1 MRLTNFSDYALRILM
16 YAAAPGRPLDRH
28 CRLMTVFAIAPP
40 GLWARASRR
49 PAVWAALVAAF
60 VILALPDCCLNGR
73 HVAGFGMDAFAFV
86 CHGAR

>member
-1 MRLTNFSDYALRILM
+1 
-16 YAAAPGRPLDRH
+16 
-28 CRLMTVFAIAPP
+28 MTAFPSAPP
-40 GLWARASRR
+40 GLPAQASRR

-60 VILALPDCCLNGR
+60 MILALPDCCLSGR